1 VRTGCLPE
9 GNPEPARH
17 ARLPPGIRTTRKGR
31 VPGLNFQGM
40 ELIIATIISLLPI
53 INPFSTA
60 PMFLAITEGDTDAE
74 RNEQARKAVIY
85 MVCILVS
92 FLLAGTFIMKFFGL
106 SLPGLRIAG
115 GILVAG
121 VGMRMLYPKD
131 DVDQTHEEH
140 HESRQKA
147 DVSFTPLAIP
157 SLAGPGA
164 ISVTIGLTS
173 LADTWWHYMAILA
186 GILIVA
192 VIVFTTL
199 RLSTRMV
206 HVLGVNGLHAMTKIM
221 GFLILCV
228 GVQFVVTGVVAVIT
242 DPALIHAIRDA
253 LL

>member
-1 VRTGCLPE
+1 MQL
-9 GNPEPARH
+9 A
-17 ARLPPGIRTTRKGR
+17 
-31 VPGLNFQGM
+31 
-40 ELIIATIISLLPI
+40 IAAVIALLPI

-74 RNEQARKAVIY
+74 RWEQARKAVIY
-85 MVCILVS
+85 MVCILIAFLVS
-92 FLLAGTFIMKFFGL
+92 GSLIMNFFGL

-131 DVDQTHEEH
+131 EGMQTQAEH
-140 HESRQKA
+140 QESRRKR
-147 DVSFTPLAIP
+147 DVSFTPLAMP

-173 LADTWWHYMAILA
+173 MAKDWIDFVSISI

-192 VIVFTTL
+192 VIVAVTL
-199 RLSTRMV
+199 RLSTKLV
-206 HVLGVNGLHAMTKIM
+206 KVLGVNGLHAMTKIM

-228 GVQFVVTGVVAVIT
+228 GVQFVVNGVVEVASSPELVGGILNAV
-242 DPALIHAIRDA
+242 DSLRSQP
-253 LL
+253 